1 MVLLVIITAVLYN
14 APSR

>member
-1 MVLLVIITAVLYN
+1 MLILIIAVLYN